1 MFYAVHRGRIPGI
14 YRTWSA
20 CHEQIHK
27 FPHAVYKKFNTR
39 ENAEAF
45 VTQGQRG
52 DLSGKVRKVHKNQR
66 GSDIGVVREYNNL
79 ASNTIQVYTDGSCL
93 YNGTK
98 RAKAGVGVYFG
109 QDDPRNMSHPLSRG
123 ERQTNNRAEMTAIV
137 EAIEQAEPEL
147 AKGHPLVIHTDS
159 EYSMRVLGEY
169 GRRCQGS
176 GWNNTYGLT
185 PPNLDLMQRG
195 LTLLDRYP
203 SHIDLHH
210 VPAHT
215 GSMDVHSLGN
225 KQADRLAVEGAGMS

>member
-14 YRTWSA
+14 YHAWSA

-39 ENAEAF
+39 GDAEIF
-45 VTQGQRG
+45 VAKGRA
-52 DLSGKVRKVHKNQR
+52 SGNISSTVPKDKHI
-66 GSDIGVVREYNNL
+66 DVVREWYEIR
-79 ASNTIQVYTDGSCL
+79 SNIIQVYTDGSCL

-109 QDDPRNMSHPLSRG
+109 QDDPRNLSRPLSRG
-123 ERQTNNRAEMTAIV
+123 ERQTNNRAEMTAII
-137 EAIEQAEPEL
+137 EAMKRTESEL
-147 AKGHPLVIHTDS
+147 IAGHPLLIHTDS

-169 GRRCQGS
+169 GRRCQRS
-176 GWNNTYGLT
+176 GWKNTYGIT

-203 SHIDLHH
+203 SHIHLHH
-210 VPAHT
+210 VLAHT

-225 KQADRLAVEGAGMS
+225 KAADALAVEGAGMSLV